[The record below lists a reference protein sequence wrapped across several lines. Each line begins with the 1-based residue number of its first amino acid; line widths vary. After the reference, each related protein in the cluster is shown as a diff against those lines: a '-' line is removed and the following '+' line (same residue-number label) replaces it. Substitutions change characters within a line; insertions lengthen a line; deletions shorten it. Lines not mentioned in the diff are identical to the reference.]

1 MSKSRHPKLREILLQ
16 HEEGL
21 TASEIAKYVNMQS
34 DNVTQS
40 IKTMPDVYIDRWTK
54 PMKGVKYVPVY
65 IAIKIPEN
73 CPAPYAKT

>member
-1 MSKSRHPKLREILLQ
+1 MSKSRHPELREILLQ

-21 TASEIAKYVNMQS
+21 TASEIAKYANMQS

-40 IKTMPDVYIDRWTK
+40 VKSMADVYIDRWTK
-54 PMKGVKYVPVY
+54 PKKGVKYVPVY

-73 CPAPYAKT
+73 CPAPYATT

>member
-1 MSKSRHPKLREILLQ
+1 MSKSRHPELRKILLQ

-21 TASEIAKYVNMQS
+21 TASEIAKYANMQS

-40 IKTMPDVYIDRWTK
+40 VKSMADVYIDRWTK
-54 PMKGVKYVPVY
+54 PKKGVKYVPVY

-73 CPAPYAKT
+73 CPAPYATT

>member
-1 MSKSRHPKLREILLQ
+1 MSKSRHPELREILLQ

-21 TASEIAKYVNMQS
+21 TASEIAKYANMQS

-40 IKTMPDVYIDRWTK
+40 IKSMADVYIDRWTK
-54 PMKGVKYVPVY
+54 PKKGVKYVPVY

-73 CPAPYAKT
+73 CPAPYATT

>member
-1 MSKSRHPKLREILLQ
+1 MSKSRHSELREILLK

-21 TASEIAKYVNMQS
+21 TALEISKHVNMKS

-40 IKTMPDVYIDRWTK
+40 VRTMADVYVDRWTK
-54 PMKGVKYVPVY
+54 PKKGVKYVPVY

-73 CPAPYAKT
+73 CPTPYAKT

>member
-1 MSKSRHPKLREILLQ
+1 MSKSRHPELREILLQ

-21 TASEIAKYVNMQS
+21 MASEIAKYANMQP

-54 PMKGVKYVPVY
+54 PKKGVKYVPVY

-73 CPAPYAKT
+73 CPAPYATT

>member
-1 MSKSRHPKLREILLQ
+1 MSKSRHPELREILLQ

-21 TASEIAKYVNMQS
+21 TASEIAKYANMQS

-40 IKTMPDVYIDRWTK
+40 IRTMMDVYIDRWTK
-54 PMKGVKYVPVY
+54 PKKGVKYVPVY
-65 IAIKIPEN
+65 IAIKIPED

>member
-1 MSKSRHPKLREILLQ
+1 MSKSRHPELREILLQ

-21 TASEIAKYVNMQS
+21 TASEIAKYANMQS

-40 IKTMPDVYIDRWTK
+40 IKSMADVYIDRWTK
-54 PMKGVKYVPVY
+54 PKKVVKYVPVY

-73 CPAPYAKT
+73 CPAPYATT

>member
-1 MSKSRHPKLREILLQ
+1 MSKSRHPELREILLQ

-21 TASEIAKYVNMQS
+21 TASEIAKYANMQS

-40 IKTMPDVYIDRWTK
+40 VKSMADVYIDRWTK
-54 PMKGVKYVPVY
+54 PKKGIKYVPVY

-73 CPAPYAKT
+73 CPAPYATT

>member
-1 MSKSRHPKLREILLQ
+1 MSKSKHPEIRTLLLK

-21 TASEIAKYVNMQS
+21 TAKEISIHIGMVS

-40 IKTMPDVYIDRWTK
+40 VRTMPDVYVDRWTK
-54 PMKGVKYVPVY
+54 PKKGVKYVPVY
-65 IAIKIPEN
+65 IAIKIPED

>member
-1 MSKSRHPKLREILLQ
+1 MSKSRHPELREILLQ

-21 TASEIAKYVNMQS
+21 TASEIAKYANMQS

-40 IKTMPDVYIDRWTK
+40 VKSMADVYIDRWTK
-54 PMKGVKYVPVY
+54 PKKGVKYVPVY

-73 CPAPYAKT
+73 CPAPYAAT

>member
-1 MSKSRHPKLREILLQ
+1 MSKSRHPELREILLQ

-21 TASEIAKYVNMQS
+21 TASEITKYANMQS

-54 PMKGVKYVPVY
+54 PSKGVKYVPVY
-65 IAIKIPEN
+65 IAIRIPDN

>member
-1 MSKSRHPKLREILLQ
+1 LSKSKHQELREVLLK

-21 TASEIAKYVNMQS
+21 TAKELSIHVGMQA

-40 IKTMPDVYIDRWTK
+40 VRTMPDVYVDRWTK
-54 PMKGVKYVPVY
+54 PKKGVKYVPIY
-65 IAIKIPEN
+65 IAVKIPED